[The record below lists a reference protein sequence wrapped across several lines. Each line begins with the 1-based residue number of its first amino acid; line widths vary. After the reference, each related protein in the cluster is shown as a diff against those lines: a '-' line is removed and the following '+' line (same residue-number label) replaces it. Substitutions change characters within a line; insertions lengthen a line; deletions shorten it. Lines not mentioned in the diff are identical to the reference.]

1 MAIKAAARKADVKM
15 ASGGSV
21 MFQFDHKGILTSTKP
36 YDEDKVI
43 ESAIEAGVDAVDF
56 YPAQGGSSDSET
68 DAAEPKL
75 ILTDPE
81 SLGALQDALT
91 SATVNMEV
99 MRALRYSRQQTF
111 IHILLIT

>member
-1 MAIKAAARKADVKM
+1 VGFLVISLSDNSNRANMAIKAAARKADVKM

-56 YPAQGGSSDSET
+56 YPVQGGSSDSEA
-68 DAAEPKL
+68 DAAAEPKL

-99 MRALRYSRQQTF
+99 Q
-111 IHILLIT
+111 